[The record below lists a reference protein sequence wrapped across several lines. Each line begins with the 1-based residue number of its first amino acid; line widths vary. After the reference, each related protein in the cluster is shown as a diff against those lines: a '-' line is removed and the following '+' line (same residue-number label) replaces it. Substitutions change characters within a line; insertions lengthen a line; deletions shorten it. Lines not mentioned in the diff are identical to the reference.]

1 LRPFTQRIVRLVR
14 ALIGKDFFAR
24 RDLHCR
30 TERFG
35 SDYGGWEVAVDGLD
49 HRSIVYSFGIG
60 EDVTF
65 DLALI
70 ERFGL
75 TVHAFDPTP
84 RSLRWIREQ
93 GPPPSLVVHDYGI
106 AAQDGAYSF
115 FPPAN
120 PDHVS
125 HSILG
130 GPSAGGDAIKVPMK
144 RLDTIMQELGHNHV
158 DLLKLDIEGAE
169 YEVIE
174 ALELSITRP
183 GQILVEFHHRF
194 PGAGI
199 AKTKA
204 ALSALRRTGYRLFA
218 VSRSGEEY
226 GLVLRAPAGGEQPA
240 GTRWSQKP
248 KR

>member
-1 LRPFTQRIVRLVR
+1 VRPFAQRIARLVR
-14 ALIGKDFFAR
+14 ALIGRDLFVR
-24 RDLHCR
+24 PDLHCR

-84 RSLRWIREQ
+84 RSLRWTREQ
-93 GPPPSLVVHDYGI
+93 RLPASLVVHDYGI
-106 AAQDGAYSF
+106 AARDGAYGF

-125 HSILG
+125 HTILG
-130 GPSAGGDAIKVPMK
+130 GASTGGNAIMVPMK
-144 RLDTIMQELGHNHV
+144 RLDTIMRELGHDRV

-174 ALELSITRP
+174 ALELSATRP
-183 GQILVEFHHRF
+183 RQILVEFHHRF

-218 VSRSGEEY
+218 ASRSGEEY
-226 GLVLRAPAGGEQPA
+226 GFVLLAQADGEQSA
-240 GTRWSQKP
+240 GMNSPQKP
-248 KR
+248 MR